1 MAGKTTG
8 RPVHVFNVDEALVRV
23 LAEQNI
29 EPFQFG
35 FEADTEPFTLID
47 ARELDVFA
55 VSQVTANPTPGDII
69 RLLLSPEDRKRLG
82 KLMQEG
88 KARLTVGATQAL
100 FEAYRDH
107 YKLATGEDPFAGTSL
122 QGW

>member
-1 MAGKTTG
+1 MAEKTD
-8 RPVHVFNVDEALVRV
+8 RKNVNVFNVDEALTRV
-23 LAEQNI
+23 LAEQSI

-35 FEADTEPFTLID
+35 FDVDTEPFTLLD
-47 ARELDVFA
+47 ARGLDVFA
-55 VSQVTANPTPGDII
+55 VSQVSQNATPGDII

-88 KARLTVGATQAL
+88 KVTLTVGATRAL

-107 YKLATGEDPFAGTSL
+107 YKLATGADPFNGTAL